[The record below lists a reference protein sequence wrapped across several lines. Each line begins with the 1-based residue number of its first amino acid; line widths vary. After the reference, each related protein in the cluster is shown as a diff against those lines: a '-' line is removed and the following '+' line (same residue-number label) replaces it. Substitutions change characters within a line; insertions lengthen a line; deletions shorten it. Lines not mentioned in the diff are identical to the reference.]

1 MAFALEICL
10 LRVLRRCGTSL
21 ELSEVRTRVRRPAN
35 ERMKFNHLNFKAM
48 KKTIVMMAALML
60 TAGGM
65 VYAQQ
70 PEKQDT
76 PQKENP
82 TAPEQKQEPTAP
94 EEKPLACRTPFQAGG
109 RGKGLDI
116 QAQRHQMNRR
126 LPAAVQHT
134 GGMTRTACE
143 AKQTTLQ
150 YGRKSCGGPL

>member
-82 TAPEQKQEPTAP
+82 DPVKPEQTPAEPESEPAEQKSEPVKT
-94 EEKPLACRTPFQAGG
+94 EKNASLENQSGEVVR
-109 RGKGLDI
+109 
-116 QAQRHQMNRR
+116 
-126 LPAAVQHT
+126 
-134 GGMTRTACE
+134 
-143 AKQTTLQ
+143 
-150 YGRKSCGGPL
+150 

>member
-1 MAFALEICL
+1 
-10 LRVLRRCGTSL
+10 
-21 ELSEVRTRVRRPAN
+21 
-35 ERMKFNHLNFKAM
+35 MKGNHLNFKAM

-94 EEKPLACRTPFQAGG
+94 EEKPDPVTPEQTPAEPETEPAGQKSEAAKTEKDASLDDQSGDIG
-109 RGKGLDI
+109 R
-116 QAQRHQMNRR
+116 
-126 LPAAVQHT
+126 
-134 GGMTRTACE
+134 
-143 AKQTTLQ
+143 
-150 YGRKSCGGPL
+150 